1 MFRVAGWLAAH
12 SAALAG
18 KAANGHDFHSLRAPL
33 RVLSADL
40 STGTILHK
48 QTLVLAALLSLAAS
62 APIAAQPLPAAAS
75 PTPIKRTILQKVD
88 VPTANYETITGI
100 AEISPN
106 INIGRHTHFGPETGY
121 VMEGELVLLVDG
133 KPAQTLKTGDS
144 YQVPPGAP
152 HDARSG
158 EKGAKVLAVYVV
170 EKGKPLATPAP

>member
-1 MFRVAGWLAAH
+1 MLKQ
-12 SAALAG
+12 ALA
-18 KAANGHDFHSLRAPL
+18 
-33 RVLSADL
+33 
-40 STGTILHK
+40 
-48 QTLVLAALLSLAAS
+48 LAALVCLAS
-62 APIAAQPLPAAAS
+62 SGPIAAQSPPAGAS

-88 VPTANYETITGI
+88 VPTANYEAITGI

-106 INIGRHTHFGPETGY
+106 VNIGRHTHFGPETGY

-133 KPAQTLKTGDS
+133 KPPQQVKTGES

>member
-1 MFRVAGWLAAH
+1 MIPVGPKRRAARASRDRFEEETLLLKNILAVAV
-12 SAALAG
+12 LAG
-18 KAANGHDFHSLRAPL
+18 
-33 RVLSADL
+33 
-40 STGTILHK
+40 
-48 QTLVLAALLSLAAS
+48 LAAS
-62 APIAAQPLPAAAS
+62 GSVAAQGVSPAAA
-75 PTPIKRTILQKVD
+75 PPIKRTLLQKVD

-106 INIGRHTHFGPETGY
+106 VNIGRHTHFGPETGY
-121 VMEGELVLLVDG
+121 VMEGELALLVDG
-133 KPAQTLKTGDS
+133 KPAQPLKTGES